1 MEFYYH
7 EHDRDVLV
15 LAADGG
21 LNADTAESF
30 VKQLETLAD
39 AGVNKIIV
47 DCSSLQYISSYG
59 IGVLV
64 RLHQNL
70 ARHGGD
76 VKVAG
81 AKSLVLQTLNVMRMR
96 RAVRDLPGCGSRRLA
111 FRPMRSS
118 ANRERCGT
126 KPDPKMIWR
135 RSDAQ
140 PRPRSHLGPPHLNE
154 AESTASP
161 TGIGCNFSQ
170 FR

>member
-30 VKQLETLAD
+30 VKQLETLVE
-39 AGVNKIIV
+39 AGVNKIII

-64 RLHQNL
+64 RLHQKL
-70 ARHGGD
+70 AKHGGD

-81 AKSLVLQTLNVMRMR
+81 APSMVLQTLNIMRMGTLFNIYPDVD
-96 RAVRDLPGCGSRRLA
+96 RARLA
-111 FRPMRSS
+111 FRPK
-118 ANRERCGT
+118 A
-126 KPDPKMIWR
+126 
-135 RSDAQ
+135 
-140 PRPRSHLGPPHLNE
+140 
-154 AESTASP
+154 
-161 TGIGCNFSQ
+161 
-170 FR
+170 